1 MAMRDQNESRRFGN
15 DRERPREVSNET
27 RSASGASGEGD
38 GQTSGRARSG
48 RSNRGFASMD
58 RSKQREI
65 ASKGGR
71 AAHAKGTAHEFNSNE
86 ARDAGRKG
94 GVAVSRNRE
103 HMAAIGRK
111 GGEARGAARRAQGP
125 DGSSTE
131 QSELATSGGARG
143 AAQNSRAGAGG
154 MVADR
159 EVGIQGANQN
169 SGGSV
174 SSLGGERSRPISER
188 SEENVERP

>member
-1 MAMRDQNESRRFGN
+1 MAMREQNDDRRFGN
-15 DRERPREVSNET
+15 DRERLREVSQET
-27 RSASGASGEGD
+27 RSASGANGD
-38 GQTSGRARSG
+38 SDGATSGRARTG

-111 GGEARGAARRAQGP
+111 GGEARGAARRAQGA
-125 DGSSTE
+125 S
-131 QSELATSGGARG
+131 ATSQDGRDVTVPGSARG
-143 AAQNSRAGAGG
+143 ATQNSRSAV
-154 MVADR
+154 MADR
-159 EVGIQGANQN
+159 EVGIQGATQN

-174 SSLGGERSRPISER
+174 SSLGGERSRPIADR
-188 SEENVERP
+188 GEENVERP